1 MRILIIGLL
10 ILSNNTLWALDWGPT
25 GHRATGEIAQMY
37 LTKKAKA
44 KIAKL
49 LDGQSLALVST
60 YADEIKSDST
70 YWKYSPWHYVNFPF
84 ESTYEKHP
92 KSEKGDIVVAIQQC
106 VQILKDENQ
115 SKDDRIFYLKLLI
128 HFLGDLHQPLHIG
141 LADDKGGNT
150 FQVRWFGEGTNLH
163 WVWDEKIIDK
173 YGMSYSELAANQQ
186 QLTKYEIQ
194 EIQRGTVKDWMY
206 ESREICMDVYQH
218 TEVGENLRYE
228 YMYRYKDVMR
238 SQIQKGGIRLALLL
252 NEIFG

>member
-1 MRILIIGLL
+1 
-10 ILSNNTLWALDWGPT
+10 
-25 GHRATGEIAQMY
+25 
-37 LTKKAKA
+37 
-44 KIAKL
+44 
-49 LDGQSLALVST
+49 
-60 YADEIKSDST
+60 
-70 YWKYSPWHYVNFPF
+70 
-84 ESTYEKHP
+84 
-92 KSEKGDIVVAIQQC
+92 
-106 VQILKDENQ
+106 
-115 SKDDRIFYLKLLI
+115 LI

-150 FQVRWFGEGTNLH
+150 FQVRWFGEGANLH